1 MSNKIGQK
9 TIEFTNTPYVLGCA
23 AVGSKF
29 EKEGPLGAYFDHI
42 FENPIAGKETWE
54 KAESEFQK
62 TALNIAIK
70 KSKIQSK
77 DLDYIFAGDLL
88 NQCTGST
95 FGIMNFNI
103 PFVGVYGACSTM
115 ALSLI
120 MASTFVD
127 SGFGSN
133 VAAVTSSHFC
143 SAEKQY
149 RFPLEYGN
157 QRPQNAQW
165 TATASGAVILT
176 DKPQKIKIIRATV
189 GTVQDKGI
197 KDTNNM
203 GAAMAPAAADT
214 IIQFLK
220 DTNTTPTDYDAIY
233 TGDLG
238 EVGSNILY
246 SLCEKELPNLSEVH
260 KDCGLMLYDKKSQ
273 DVHSGG
279 SGCGCSAS
287 VLCTHI
293 INGLNSGALKNVL
306 FCATGALLS
315 PTSAMQ
321 GENIPSI
328 AHLVNI
334 NAE

>member
-1 MSNKIGQK
+1 MNKKHGSK
-9 TIEFTNTPYVLGCA
+9 TITFENPPRILSYA

-29 EKEGPLGAYFDHI
+29 EGDGPLGKYFDRI
-42 FENPIAGKETWE
+42 FPDPSLNEDTWE
-54 KAESEFQK
+54 KAESKLQK
-62 TALNIAIK
+62 TALSLALRK
-70 KSKIQSK
+70 GKFESS
-77 DLDYIFAGDLL
+77 DLDFLFAGDLL

-95 FGIMNFNI
+95 FGVMGFNT

-120 MASTFVD
+120 MASVFID
-127 SGFGSN
+127 GKMGER

-165 TATASGAVILT
+165 TATASGALIIG
-176 DKPQKIKIIRATV
+176 KGESNIKITKAIV
-189 GTVQDKGI
+189 GKIMDKGI

-214 IIQFLK
+214 IMQFLK
-220 DTNTTPTDYDAIY
+220 DTNSSPEDYDAIY

-238 EVGSNILY
+238 VVGSELLY
-246 SLCEKELPNLSEVH
+246 ELTKKEFPTLSSVH
-260 KDCGLMLYDKKSQ
+260 KDCGLLLYDRNKQ

-293 INGLNSGALKNVL
+293 LNSFKEKTLRRAL

-328 AHLVNI
+328 AHLIEIVN
-334 NAE
+334 E